1 MRRYALWAL
10 ALVVIAGAAVGGFF
24 WFRRQISD
32 ASSVEVLRTDRVV
45 RDALDITVSASSQIA
60 SKATTAVMLNTT
72 GTVSRIWVSLNDAVS
87 TGQRLVTMETTDL
100 ERALKQA
107 EIALEQAELA
117 LSTVTEPTDPEDIR
131 VAEVALSNAAAAL
144 ETARLGRETARVD
157 ADAMLVQAQ
166 RQREQAFIRYREAQS
181 GSERER
187 AERAL
192 EEAEAEERIAQLN
205 ASLTQE
211 QAQAQWQATYNAYMQ
226 AKNNLDTLRQD
237 VDATTVRQRELQVEQ
252 ARLRRDQAQ
261 RAVNDATLV
270 APHDGTIAQVNLLEG
285 THRRAGDVAF
295 IIVDTSET
303 FADVRIDE
311 IDIGAL
317 AVGQHAELTL
327 DAYPSRAL
335 PCIVHSIAPSPTNIG
350 GLITFQVRLR
360 VLDTDGLRVLDGMTG
375 SARIVTDIVEDAL
388 LVPSWAVRV
397 DQATGETYCYRI
409 VDGRAEWA
417 AIELGR
423 RDEFSA
429 EIISGLREGDEVALV
444 TTQRSFLEI
453 ASQAGPPGRGP

>member
-10 ALVVIAGAAVGGFF
+10 ALVAIAGAAVGGIF
-24 WFRRQISD
+24 WFRRQNND
-32 ASSVEVLRTDRVV
+32 ASGVEVLRTDRVV
-45 RDALDITVSASSQIA
+45 RDGLDITVSASSQIA
-60 SKATTAVMLNTT
+60 SKATTPVVLNTT
-72 GTVSRIWVSLNDAVS
+72 GTVSRIWVSLNDAVTS
-87 TGQRLVTMETTDL
+87 GQRLVTMETTDL

-117 LSTVTEPTDPEDIR
+117 LSTLTEPSNPEDIR

-166 RQREQAFIRYREAQS
+166 RQREQAFIGYRDAQT

-192 EEAEAEERIAQLN
+192 EEAEAEERIARLN
-205 ASLTQE
+205 AILTQE
-211 QAQAQWQATYNAYMQ
+211 QAQAQWQGAYTAYMQ
-226 AKNNLDTLRQD
+226 AKSNLDTLRQD
-237 VDATTVRQRELQVEQ
+237 VDATAVRQRELQVEQ
-252 ARLRRDQAQ
+252 ARLRREQAQ

-270 APHDGTIAQVNLLEG
+270 APHDGIIAEVNLLEG
-285 THRRAGDVAF
+285 THRRAGEVAF
-295 IIVDTSET
+295 VIVDTSDI
-303 FADVRIDE
+303 FAEVRIDE

-317 AVGQHAELTL
+317 AIGQHAELAL

-375 SARIVTDIVEDAL
+375 SVRIVTDMIENAL

-397 DQATGETYCYRI
+397 DQSTGETYSYKL
-409 VDGRAEWA
+409 VAGRAERT

-423 RDEFSA
+423 RDEFNA
-429 EIISGLREGDEVALV
+429 EVISGLREGDEVALV
-444 TTQRSFLEI
+444 TTQRSLLEI
-453 ASQAGPPGRGP
+453 ASQAGPPGFRP